1 MKCVRSKFNVDL
13 AALVMSS
20 SIDCGPA
27 HPTNILD
34 SSEFSRK
41 QISFRWVLEHD
52 VLHNLLGHN
61 PIGRPL
67 RSGWLPLGN
76 PSLFKCL
83 RFSFVPPAAAAPFA
97 STMVAT
103 VATVA
108 TMTVSFEHSD
118 IDRVIILRRE
128 LQRR

>member
-1 MKCVRSKFNVDL
+1 MKCVRSKFDANT
-13 AALVMSS
+13 AALVLGS
-20 SIDCGPA
+20 SIDYDAA

-41 QISFRWVLEHD
+41 KISFCWVLEHD
-52 VLHNLLGHN
+52 VFHNLLGHN

-83 RFSFVPPAAAAPFA
+83 RFSFVPPAAAATLA
-97 STMVAT
+97 STTVATFAT
-103 VATVA
+103 VATIA
-108 TMTVSFEHSD
+108 VSFKRSD
-118 IDRVIILRRE
+118 FDRVIILR
-128 LQRR
+128 